1 MQLTTN
7 YFKVSNNI
15 FELGLSIQQIVV
27 VTYISRCENNN
38 SKAFPSY
45 TTIAEKCGMGVSTA
59 KRTIKEL
66 VELGLLSKV
75 VRKTKGKKCNDT
87 NVYKITNLI
96 EIGIATTEVI
106 DGKEINKII
115 NKSDLNENIEVLD
128 EIVEDTQDLSQ
139 EEKDAQETEE
149 LIAKF
154 LAGEI
159 SVQEQSEEQDLK
171 EKLDTFQVHLNRKIS
186 SNLREI
192 IRDLDWGEI
201 VGADTQINENKQDEY
216 VTEKYIINA
225 IYDNKRN
232 VNLKLVK

>member
-75 VRKTKGKKCNDT
+75 VRKTKGKNCNDT
-87 NVYKITNLI
+87 NIYKVTKLI
-96 EIGIATTEVI
+96 ETGIVTTEVI
-106 DGKEINKII
+106 DGKEVKKIVRE
-115 NKSDLNENIEVLD
+115 SDLNENIET
-128 EIVEDTQDLSQ
+128 IEDIQDLSL

-154 LAGEI
+154 FAGEI
-159 SVQEQSEEQDLK
+159 SVQEQTEEQDLK
-171 EKLDTFQVHLNRKIS
+171 EKLDTFQVHLKRRIS
-186 SNLREI
+186 SNLKEI
-192 IRDLDWGEI
+192 IKDLDWGEI
-201 VGADTQINENKQDEY
+201 VGADMQINSNKQDEY

-225 IYDNKRN
+225 IYDNRRK
-232 VNLKLVK
+232 VNLKLVR